1 MFCTSCGTSIPGLA
15 RFCSNCGKAT
25 GMNSYTPG
33 SAAPRR
39 FFRLR
44 NDNMIA
50 GLCAGLARYLD
61 LDVSFLRLLA
71 VAIFIVTGFLPIGL
85 AYLLGWIIV
94 PKEEYMTPPPHT
106 VTAETH
112 A

>member
-1 MFCTSCGTSIPGLA
+1 MFCTACGTSISDSA

-25 GMNSYTPG
+25 GMYSYAPG

-44 NDNMIA
+44 NDKMMA

-85 AYLLGWIIV
+85 AYIIGWIIV
-94 PKEEYMTPPPHT
+94 PVEEYRVPPHP